1 MIIPERE
8 KEIKKMKTL
17 KETLNILNKI
27 DDNTCRIREYHN
39 ILISTRVT
47 WNELDNLIKNITE
60 VT

>member
-1 MIIPERE
+1 MIINEE
-8 KEIKKMKTL
+8 EMKTL